1 MNSFSLVRFDS
12 VTTKTRCQ
20 QVVPIICHLVQNVL
34 QLFFEEKTM
43 NRQELAAKS
52 DISTIS
58 GAMEKR
64 SKGDDSYKI
73 AAEALSECSTTCDME
88 YE

>member
-1 MNSFSLVRFDS
+1 
-12 VTTKTRCQ
+12 
-20 QVVPIICHLVQNVL
+20 
-34 QLFFEEKTM
+34 M
-43 NRQELAAKS
+43 NRQELAVKG

-58 GAMEKR
+58 GAMEGR

-73 AAEALSECSTTCDME
+73 AAEALSEGSTTCDME

>member
-1 MNSFSLVRFDS
+1 
-12 VTTKTRCQ
+12 
-20 QVVPIICHLVQNVL
+20 
-34 QLFFEEKTM
+34 M
-43 NRQELAAKS
+43 NRQELAVKGER

-73 AAEALSECSTTCDME
+73 AAEALSECSTTCDMK

>member
-1 MNSFSLVRFDS
+1 
-12 VTTKTRCQ
+12 
-20 QVVPIICHLVQNVL
+20 
-34 QLFFEEKTM
+34 M
-43 NRQELAAKS
+43 NRQELAVKG

-58 GAMEKR
+58 GAMEGR

-73 AAEALSECSTTCDME
+73 AAEALSEGPTTWDMK